1 MFQSLY
7 ATIITNLRKS
17 LWKGSGWI
25 IDSAIDHSISKYNS
39 LAGSSYTK
47 LTKEFDHPKNGL
59 INIQSIDGNECFKWC
74 LAKYLN
80 PVNYHSARISKA
92 HKDLAKMLD
101 FVDISFAV
109 KIRDI
114 HKIKNKNSLSISVFA
129 YENKE
134 KYPIYVSKKSCE
146 EKHVDLLLIGEAEK
160 KTLCSHE
167 WFQ

>member
-1 MFQSLY
+1 M
-7 ATIITNLRKS
+7 
-17 LWKGSGWI
+17 
-25 IDSAIDHSISKYNS
+25 
-39 LAGSSYTK
+39 
-47 LTKEFDHPKNGL
+47 

-80 PVNYHSARISKA
+80 LVNYHSARISKA

-114 HKIKNKNSLSISVFA
+114 HKIKNKNSISISVFA

-167 WFQ
+167 